1 MSKYKSKI
9 RVFES
14 VSKFKH
20 VTPPKDSFKSGEKQP
35 TNPHRTA
42 GCRSLL
48 QARAGSDHKNLE
60 FDAELKGEPLKRN

>member
-9 RVFES
+9 RVFQS

-35 TNPHRTA
+35 TNPGHLTELRVVDLC
-42 GCRSLL
+42 CRQELEVITRIL
-48 QARAGSDHKNLE
+48 NLM
-60 FDAELKGEPLKRN
+60 LNWRVNH